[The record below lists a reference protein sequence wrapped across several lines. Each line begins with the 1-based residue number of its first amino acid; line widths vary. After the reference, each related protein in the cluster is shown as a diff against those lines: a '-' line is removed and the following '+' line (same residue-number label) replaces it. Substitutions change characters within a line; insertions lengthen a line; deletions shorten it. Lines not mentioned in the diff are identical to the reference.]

1 MTITPAHKPLTSSGT
16 VFQQRFLMKTL
27 SLRQR
32 LGQRPNRLEQGFT
45 LIELLVVIVILGTLA
60 AIALPAFLQQAD
72 KGKLN
77 GAKTLALSSAREC
90 QVWLVEQETTA
101 FARTTGAGSGITLAG
116 STCDATGGGAFTAT
130 IIGGKNDT
138 KTCTATVSAGT
149 GAVSRSGNAVDVGN
163 VLGCDNNWS

>member
-1 MTITPAHKPLTSSGT
+1 MTITSVQKPITASGT

-60 AIALPAFLQQAD
+60 AIALPSFLQQAD

-77 GAKTLALSSAREC
+77 GAKTLAMSAAREC
-90 QVWLVEQETTA
+90 QVWQVDQEGA
-101 FARTTGAGSGITLAG
+101 FARTTSAGSSLTLAG
-116 STCDATGGGAFTAT
+116 TTCTVAGGGAFTVT
-130 IIGGKNDT
+130 IAGGANDT
-138 KTCTATVSAGT
+138 KTCIATVGAT
-149 GAVSRSGNAVDVGN
+149 GAVARAGTATPVGN
-163 VLGCDNNWS
+163 VLGCNTVNWT